1 MTLVKLPVKSPSL
14 VLVLS
19 LVEQQDRP
27 SSEYEVLTEWLLAHI
42 ASDNLSQQLEQSRDT
57 PELSTVSSLFSV
69 ASKLFITDIKAL
81 CGCGG
86 DSDHSPPPPL
96 VKYLTQGRGLL
107 LLSALQRTVTA
118 SSTFH
123 QELPSV
129 LLSLVSILQ
138 SQEEAEGDDC
148 PQCALLPPVSSPTYP
163 GAGTLNVSAVKKR
176 SCSYRQSKVRRR
188 AARSS
193 VFPDVFS
200 SSPRH
205 VGENL
210 AQWEAS
216 PSSDE
221 NQPELPGP
229 PGPQEAQIKYIPVNY
244 FQYFDNADLDSDEFS
259 QMTAT
264 ANLLPRPPPLP
275 LVEVGLKQV
284 LDSALDILT
293 SILAYSTD
301 KMAPHNQAQ
310 LIQLSIVS
318 CNLYSVCQH
327 SSRYEIF

>member
-19 LVEQQDRP
+19 LLEQQDRP
-27 SSEYEVLTEWLLAHI
+27 SSECEVLTEWLLAHI
-42 ASDNLSQQLEQSRDT
+42 ASDNLSQQLEQSGQS

-81 CGCGG
+81 CGSGG
-86 DSDHSPPPPL
+86 DSDNTPPPPL

-107 LLSALQRTVTA
+107 LLSALQRTVAA

-129 LLSLVSILQ
+129 LLSLVTILQ
-138 SQEEAEGDDC
+138 SQEEEEGDSPPP
-148 PQCALLPPVSSPTYP
+148 PQCPLLPPVSSPAYP
-163 GAGTLNVSAVKKR
+163 GAAGLAVTAVKKR
-176 SCSYRQSKVRRR
+176 SCSSRQNKVRRR
-188 AARSS
+188 AVRSS

-200 SSPRH
+200 SSPRQ

-229 PGPQEAQIKYIPVNY
+229 PGPQESQIKYIPVNY
-244 FQYFDNADLDSDEFS
+244 FEYFDNADLDSDELS
-259 QMTAT
+259 QMTVAFT
-264 ANLLPRPPPLP
+264 CC
-275 LVEVGLKQV
+275 
-284 LDSALDILT
+284 DSEFDR
-293 SILAYSTD
+293 
-301 KMAPHNQAQ
+301 H
-310 LIQLSIVS
+310 VW
-318 CNLYSVCQH
+318 
-327 SSRYEIF
+327 E